1 MKKVGADKMLQFLL
15 PLALMCLAVDRDD
28 GHEDPHWGYE
38 GSTGPDF
45 WPDLFP
51 DFCAGTSQSP
61 IDLNDDDDTLVTST
75 DDWVFSR
82 YDTIP
87 NQMIIKNNGH
97 SAQVEWNTI
106 AIGEVPH
113 VSGGNLGVEFAF
125 AQFHFHWGKSKNKG
139 SEHTI
144 NGKIFPAEL
153 HLVHFN
159 TKYKTIG
166 DAVSQEDGL
175 AVLGIMLKIAR
186 EDNEKLSPIIDGLST
201 ITHSGSNGTLATPF
215 ALSDLLPD
223 DVTTFYR
230 YSGSLTTPTCNEV
243 VTWTVFEDPITIS
256 NNQIEEFRKLL
267 DDAEN
272 PIVDNFRPAQPLKGR
287 LLEKIQLE

>member
-1 MKKVGADKMLQFLL
+1 
-15 PLALMCLAVDRDD
+15 
-28 GHEDPHWGYE
+28 
-38 GSTGPDF
+38 
-45 WPDLFP
+45 
-51 DFCAGTSQSP
+51 
-61 IDLNDDDDTLVTST
+61 
-75 DDWVFSR
+75 
-82 YDTIP
+82 
-87 NQMIIKNNGH
+87 MIIKNNGH
-97 SAQVEWNTI
+97 SAQVEWNTT

-125 AQFHFHWGKSKNKG
+125 AQFHFHWGKNKNKG

-166 DAVSQEDGL
+166 DAVAQEDGL

-201 ITHSGSNGTLATPF
+201 ITHSGRKETLATPF

>member
-1 MKKVGADKMLQFLL
+1 
-15 PLALMCLAVDRDD
+15 
-28 GHEDPHWGYE
+28 
-38 GSTGPDF
+38 
-45 WPDLFP
+45 
-51 DFCAGTSQSP
+51 
-61 IDLNDDDDTLVTST
+61 
-75 DDWVFSR
+75 
-82 YDTIP
+82 
-87 NQMIIKNNGH
+87 MIIKNNGH
-97 SAQVEWNTI
+97 SAQVEWTTT

-113 VSGGNLGVEFAF
+113 VSGGNLGGEFAF
-125 AQFHFHWGKSKNKG
+125 AQFHLHWGKKNNRG

-144 NGKIFPAEL
+144 NGKTFPAEL

-159 TKYKTIG
+159 TKYDTIG
-166 DAVSQEDGL
+166 DAVAQEDGL
-175 AVLGIMLKIAR
+175 AVLGIMLKIAS

-201 ITHSGSNGTLATPF
+201 ITHSGRKETLATPF

-272 PIVDNFRPAQPLKGR
+272 PIVDNFRPVQPLNGR